1 MNDIRQEFEKVADA
15 LAEFAKEASY
25 VAIGAGVLGLHKAQV
40 RRQEILGAATRK
52 GSVAGT
58 RNGVAVSFSG
68 RREQMAKRAKDFD
81 ATVVQVIKLLDS
93 TLEPVLQRLPEGLQ
107 VILQQGRQARD
118 ELRRGVFGGSA

>member
-1 MNDIRQEFEKVADA
+1 MNDIRQDLEKVADA
-15 LAEFAKEASY
+15 LAEFAKEAAY
-25 VAIGAGVLGLHKAQV
+25 VAIGAGVLGFHKAQV
-40 RRQEILGAATRK
+40 RSQEILGAAARK
-52 GSVAGT
+52 GQVAGT
-58 RNGVAVSFSG
+58 RNGVAASFSG
-68 RREQMAKRAKDFD
+68 GREQIAKRAKDFD